1 MDESPAA
8 PAKKRSRKAGQL
20 FTERQ
25 DMLQNFNLSGKTH
38 FLLLLRGTVIQFI
51 VFTVKHTAVS
61 LLFSCSHQGIG
72 NVKRHQ
78 ESTTHINCKNA
89 SALRSTC
96 SLTNMGF
103 VPVGSATDL
112 QVSTLYYI
120 MK

>member
-1 MDESPAA
+1 M
-8 PAKKRSRKAGQL
+8 
-20 FTERQ
+20 
-25 DMLQNFNLSGKTH
+25 
-38 FLLLLRGTVIQFI
+38 IQFI
-51 VFTVKHTAVS
+51 VFTVKHAAVS
-61 LLFSCSHQGIG
+61 SLFSCSHQDIG

-89 SALRSTC
+89 SALQSTC

-112 QVSTLYYI
+112 QVSTLYI